1 MNATGT
7 SKPPHT
13 LTVVICTTF
22 PVLLLLCICCIICI
36 TAERRK
42 PLPRAT
48 VIVPLAIEARVV
60 DIKEVPPLPNI

>member
-13 LTVVICTTF
+13 LAIVIFTTF

-60 DIKEVPPLPNI
+60 DIKVVPPLPNI